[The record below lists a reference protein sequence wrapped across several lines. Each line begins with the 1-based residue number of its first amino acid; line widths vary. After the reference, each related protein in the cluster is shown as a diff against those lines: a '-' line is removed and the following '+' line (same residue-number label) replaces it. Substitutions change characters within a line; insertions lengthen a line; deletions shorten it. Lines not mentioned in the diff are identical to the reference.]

1 MSQNDLDAVNAIE
14 MQAFQDPW
22 SKQDF
27 INELESNL
35 YSCIYVKEINGEVV
49 AYVDLWI
56 AYENAEIANIAV
68 KKEFLHQG
76 IASELMQY
84 CLQKI
89 QQSKCENFTLEVRVS
104 NMNAIKLYEKFGFQT
119 VSKRKKYYADGED
132 AYLMVQLQERIL

>member
-14 MQAFQDPW
+14 MHAFQDPW

-27 INELESNL
+27 INELESNP

-132 AYLMVQLQERIL
+132 AYLMVQL

>member
-27 INELESNL
+27 INELESNP

-56 AYENAEIANIAV
+56 AFENAEIANIAV

-132 AYLMVQLQERIL
+132 AYLMVQL

>member
-1 MSQNDLDAVNAIE
+1 MSQNDLDVVNAIE

-27 INELESNL
+27 INELESNP

-132 AYLMVQLQERIL
+132 AYLMVQL

>member
-1 MSQNDLDAVNAIE
+1 MIRKMSQNDLDAVNAIE

-27 INELESNL
+27 INELESNP

-89 QQSKCENFTLEVRVS
+89 QQSKCKNFTFEVRVS
-104 NMNAIKLYEKFGFQT
+104 NINAIKLYEKFGFQT

-132 AYLMVQLQERIL
+132 AYLMVQL

>member
-27 INELESNL
+27 INQLESNP

-132 AYLMVQLQERIL
+132 AYLMVQL

>member
-27 INELESNL
+27 INELESNP
-35 YSCIYVKEINGEVV
+35 YSCIYVKEIIGEVV

-132 AYLMVQLQERIL
+132 AYLMVQL

>member
-27 INELESNL
+27 INELESNP
-35 YSCIYVKEINGEVV
+35 YSCISVKEINGEVV

-132 AYLMVQLQERIL
+132 AYLMVQL

>member
-1 MSQNDLDAVNAIE
+1 MSQTDLDAVNAIE

-27 INELESNL
+27 VNELESNP

-132 AYLMVQLQERIL
+132 AYLMVQL

>member
-1 MSQNDLDAVNAIE
+1 MIQTDLDAVNAIE

-27 INELESNL
+27 INELESNP
-35 YSCIYVKEINGEVV
+35 YSCIYVKEINDEVV

-132 AYLMVQLQERIL
+132 AYLMVQL

>member
-56 AYENAEIANIAV
+56 AYEYAEIANIAV

-132 AYLMVQLQERIL
+132 AYLMVQL

>member
-1 MSQNDLDAVNAIE
+1 MIRKMSQNDLDAVNAIE

-27 INELESNL
+27 INELESNP
-35 YSCIYVKEINGEVV
+35 YSCIYVKEINGEAV

-56 AYENAEIANIAV
+56 AYESAEIANIAV

-76 IASELMQY
+76 IASELMQF

-89 QQSKCENFTLEVRVS
+89 QQCKCENFTLEVRVS
-104 NMNAIKLYEKFGFQT
+104 NTNAIKLYEKFGFQT

-132 AYLMVQLQERIL
+132 AYLMVQL

>member
-1 MSQNDLDAVNAIE
+1 MIRKMIQNDLDAVNAIE

-27 INELESNL
+27 INELESNP

-104 NMNAIKLYEKFGFQT
+104 NMNAVKLYEKFGFQT

-132 AYLMVQLQERIL
+132 AYLMVQL

>member
-22 SKQDF
+22 TKQDF
-27 INELESNL
+27 INELESNP

-56 AYENAEIANIAV
+56 AYENAEVANIAV

-132 AYLMVQLQERIL
+132 AYLMVQL

>member
-27 INELESNL
+27 INDLESNP

-132 AYLMVQLQERIL
+132 AYLMVQL

>member
-1 MSQNDLDAVNAIE
+1 MSQTDLDAVNAIE

-27 INELESNL
+27 INELESNP

-132 AYLMVQLQERIL
+132 AYLMVQL

>member
-1 MSQNDLDAVNAIE
+1 MIQTDLDAVNTIE

-27 INELESNL
+27 INELESNP

-119 VSKRKKYYADGED
+119 VSKRKKYYDDGED
-132 AYLMVQLQERIL
+132 AYLMVQL

>member
-1 MSQNDLDAVNAIE
+1 MIRKMSQNDLDAVNAIE
-14 MQAFQDPW
+14 MQSFQDPW

-27 INELESNL
+27 INELESNP
-35 YSCIYVKEINGEVV
+35 YSCIYVKEINGEAV

-76 IASELMQY
+76 IASELMQF

-89 QQSKCENFTLEVRVS
+89 QQSKC
-104 NMNAIKLYEKFGFQT
+104 
-119 VSKRKKYYADGED
+119 
-132 AYLMVQLQERIL
+132 

>member
-1 MSQNDLDAVNAIE
+1 MIRKMIQTDLDAVNAIE

-27 INELESNL
+27 INELESNP

-132 AYLMVQLQERIL
+132 AYLMVQL

>member
-1 MSQNDLDAVNAIE
+1 MIRKMIQTDLDAVNAIE

-22 SKQDF
+22 SRQDF
-27 INELESNL
+27 INELESNP
-35 YSCIYVKEINGEVV
+35 YSCIYVEEINGEVV

-132 AYLMVQLQERIL
+132 AYLMVQL

>member
-27 INELESNL
+27 INELESNP

-89 QQSKCENFTLEVRVS
+89 QQIKCENFTLEVRVS

-132 AYLMVQLQERIL
+132 AYLMVQL

>member
-1 MSQNDLDAVNAIE
+1 MIRKMIQNDLDAVNAIE

-27 INELESNL
+27 INELESNP

-132 AYLMVQLQERIL
+132 AYLMVQL

>member
-27 INELESNL
+27 INELESNP

-132 AYLMVQLQERIL
+132 AYLMAQL

>member
-27 INELESNL
+27 INELERNP
-35 YSCIYVKEINGEVV
+35 YSCIYVKEFNGEVV

-132 AYLMVQLQERIL
+132 AYLMVQL

>member
-104 NMNAIKLYEKFGFQT
+104 NINAIKLYEKFGFQT

-132 AYLMVQLQERIL
+132 AYLMVQL

>member
-1 MSQNDLDAVNAIE
+1 MIRKMIQTDLDAVNEIE
-14 MQAFQDPW
+14 IQAFQDPW
-22 SKQDF
+22 SRQDF
-27 INELESNL
+27 INELESNP

-104 NMNAIKLYEKFGFQT
+104 NINAIKLYEKFGFQT

-132 AYLMVQLQERIL
+132 AYLMVQL

>member
-1 MSQNDLDAVNAIE
+1 MIQTDLDAVNAIE

-22 SKQDF
+22 SRQDF
-27 INELESNL
+27 INELESNP

-132 AYLMVQLQERIL
+132 AYLMVQL

>member
-1 MSQNDLDAVNAIE
+1 MIHTDLDAVNAIE

-27 INELESNL
+27 INELESNP

-132 AYLMVQLQERIL
+132 AYLMVQL

>member
-14 MQAFQDPW
+14 KQAFQDPW

-27 INELESNL
+27 INELESNP

-132 AYLMVQLQERIL
+132 AYLMVQL

>member
-1 MSQNDLDAVNAIE
+1 MIRKMSQNDLDAVNAIE

-27 INELESNL
+27 INDLESNP

-132 AYLMVQLQERIL
+132 AYLMVQL

>member
-27 INELESNL
+27 INELESNP

-104 NMNAIKLYEKFGFQT
+104 NMNAVKLYEKFGFQT

-132 AYLMVQLQERIL
+132 AYLMVQL

>member
-14 MQAFQDPW
+14 IQAFQDPW

-27 INELESNL
+27 INELESNP

-132 AYLMVQLQERIL
+132 AYLMVQL

>member
-1 MSQNDLDAVNAIE
+1 MIRKMIQTDLDAVNAIE

-27 INELESNL
+27 INELENNP

-132 AYLMVQLQERIL
+132 AYLMVQL

>member
-132 AYLMVQLQERIL
+132 AYLMVQL

>member
-27 INELESNL
+27 ITELESNP

-132 AYLMVQLQERIL
+132 AYLMVQL

>member
-27 INELESNL
+27 INELESNP

-89 QQSKCENFTLEVRVS
+89 LQSKCENFTLEVRVS
-104 NMNAIKLYEKFGFQT
+104 NINAIKLYEKFGFQT

-132 AYLMVQLQERIL
+132 AYLMVQL

>member
-27 INELESNL
+27 INELESNP

-104 NMNAIKLYEKFGFQT
+104 NMNAIKLYEKFRFQT

-132 AYLMVQLQERIL
+132 AYLMVQL

>member
-27 INELESNL
+27 INELESNP

-56 AYENAEIANIAV
+56 AYENAEIANIVV

-132 AYLMVQLQERIL
+132 AYLMVQL

>member
-27 INELESNL
+27 INELESNP

-104 NMNAIKLYEKFGFQT
+104 NINAIKLYEKFGFQT

-132 AYLMVQLQERIL
+132 AYLMVQL

>member
-1 MSQNDLDAVNAIE
+1 MIRKMSQNDLDAVNAIE

-89 QQSKCENFTLEVRVS
+89 QQSKCKNFTLEVRVS
-104 NMNAIKLYEKFGFQT
+104 NINAIKLYEKFGFQT

-132 AYLMVQLQERIL
+132 AYLMVQL